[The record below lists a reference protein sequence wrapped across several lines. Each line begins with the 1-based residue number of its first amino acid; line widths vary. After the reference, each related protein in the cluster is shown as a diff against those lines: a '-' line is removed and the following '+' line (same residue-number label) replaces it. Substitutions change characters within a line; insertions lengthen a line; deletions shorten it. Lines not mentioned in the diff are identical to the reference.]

1 MKKTYTEQI
10 QQIIGFFETT
20 DENNVENLEKALVK
34 QHVIQRI
41 ETTSKDKSYETTP
54 IERAKRLIAKRG
66 VISKDFKL
74 IGFGMEVFNEDIYPI
89 QYFEIYLRNCDL
101 VGHLNLS
108 GCEDMLTIEVY
119 HNRISSIDVHNMP
132 ELRILGIQD
141 NDISELDPSE
151 LPKVQGIDAGFNK
164 ISTIDVSKNSELV
177 EFYINNN
184 NFSEIDLSCNKK
196 LKYFYCHNNNISK
209 IDTTS
214 NPLVRHMDCTGN
226 PLTEIKCLAPQRD
239 EKLPLNLSAGD
250 GGYVGLKFNP
260 IYNAQWKETGEWEQC
275 YFAYPKQ
282 GYTFD
287 AWVSNDGE
295 ILSREAKWVDKY
307 GSSREIKAK
316 FSKDQ
321 ITIPI

>member
-1 MKKTYTEQI
+1 MKKSYTEQI
-10 QQIIGFFETT
+10 LQIIDFFANT
-20 DENNVENLEKALVK
+20 DENGVDNLEKAFTK

-41 ETTSKDKSYETTP
+41 ETTQKDKSYEPTP
-54 IERAKRLIAKRG
+54 AERAKKLIGKRG
-66 VISKDFKL
+66 VISKDFKV

-141 NDISELDPSE
+141 NAISELDPSE

-164 ISTIDVSKNSELV
+164 ISNIDVSKNSELV
-177 EFYINNN
+177 EFYINDN
-184 NFSEIDLSCNKK
+184 NFSEVDLSCNPK
-196 LKYFYCHNNNISK
+196 LKYFYCHNNHISK
-209 IDTTS
+209 IDTTA
-214 NPLVRHMDCTGN
+214 NPLLRHMNCTGN
-226 PLTEIKCLAPQRD
+226 PITEIKCLAPQR
-239 EKLPLNLSAGD
+239 EENLPLTLSAGE

-275 YFAYPKQ
+275 YFAYPKT
-282 GYTFD
+282 GYSFD
-287 AWVSNDGE
+287 AWVNEDGT
-295 ILSREAKWVDKY
+295 ILSREEKWVDEY
-307 GSSREIKAK
+307 GSSRVINAIFKE
-316 FSKDQ
+316 
-321 ITIPI
+321 